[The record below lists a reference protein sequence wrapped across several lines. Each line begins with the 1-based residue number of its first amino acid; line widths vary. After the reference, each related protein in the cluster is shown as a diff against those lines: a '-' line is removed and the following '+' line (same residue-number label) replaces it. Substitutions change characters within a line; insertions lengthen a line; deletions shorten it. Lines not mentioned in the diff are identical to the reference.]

1 MVAMK
6 VRIKFLLLYP
16 SIRFAPVRPIILYIV
31 FCTPVLNRNNLLHV
45 TCSKGDTS
53 AASDRRHT
61 VEAGQQKNNM
71 EKKDLRREQALE
83 YHSMGRPGK
92 IEVIP
97 TKEAKTQRDL
107 SLAYS
112 PGVAE
117 PCKEIA
123 NNVEDV
129 YKYTAK
135 GNLVAVISN
144 GTAVLGLGDIGPE
157 AGKPVM
163 EGKGVLFKIFADI
176 DVFDIEIN
184 EKDPEKFV
192 QIVKALE
199 PTFGGINLEDIKAP
213 ECFYIEQELKK
224 QMKIPVMHDDQHGT
238 AIISAAALL
247 NALELQKK
255 KIEKACFVVNGA
267 GAAAMACCKLY
278 VALGAK
284 PENFILFD
292 RKGAISE
299 LREELDE
306 EKAKFAVKKNKADYT
321 LERAFKDADVF
332 IGLSVG
338 NVVTPEMVKS
348 MAKNPI
354 VFAMANPD
362 PEISYEAAIG
372 ARKDVI
378 MATGRSDYPNQVNNV
393 LGFPFIFRGALDV
406 RATTINEEMKLA
418 AVKAL
423 AELAKTAVPDMV
435 NLAYNQNNISF
446 GPDYI
451 IPKPVD
457 PRLLATVSPAVA
469 KAAMDSGVAKH
480 PITDWDEYRV
490 QLNKRL
496 GLDNQ
501 LVRALGNKARRDPK
515 RLVFAEADNLKILKA
530 ASIAYDE
537 GIAYPILLG
546 DEAKIRKIAD
556 ENSVDLSDLPIIDP
570 RSNDMEEKREQYG
583 ELFFK
588 KRQRKGFNHYE
599 SRKVMNDRNHF
610 GCMMVETGD
619 ADAMISGLTRN
630 YAEAIRPA
638 LQIIGTEDG
647 TKKIAGMY
655 LLLTKKGPLFLADTT
670 VNFNPTA
677 EELAD
682 ITLMVAKEIR
692 SFGLTP
698 RIAMLSY
705 SNFGS
710 SNSPEAQLV
719 AQATKIVKQRNPTL
733 IVDGE
738 MQGSL
743 AFNKETLKENY
754 PFSELVDENV
764 NTLIFPNLTAGNVAY
779 NLLKEIGGADAIGPI
794 LLGLKKPVH
803 VLQLGSTV
811 RNIVNMALVAVVDAQ
826 LKCKLDTAAE
836 VQRSKWW
843 QRKKKNK
850 PV

>member
-1 MVAMK
+1 MAK
-6 VRIKFLLLYP
+6 Q
-16 SIRFAPVRPIILYIV
+16 
-31 FCTPVLNRNNLLHV
+31 N
-45 TCSKGDTS
+45 
-53 AASDRRHT
+53 
-61 VEAGQQKNNM
+61 
-71 EKKDLRREQALE
+71 DLRREQALE
-83 YHSMGRPGK
+83 YHSSGRPGK

-97 TKEAKTQRDL
+97 TKESKTQRDL

-123 NNVEDV
+123 NNPEDV

-213 ECFYIEQELKK
+213 ECFYIERELKK

-255 KIEKACFVVNGA
+255 KIEKARFVVNGA
-267 GAAAMACCKLY
+267 GAAAMACIELY

-284 PENFILFD
+284 YENFILFD
-292 RKGAISE
+292 KSGAIHQGRNDLSE
-299 LREELDE
+299 T
-306 EKAKFAVKKNKADYT
+306 KKKYAVKKSDWT
-321 LERAFKDADVF
+321 LETAMKDADVF
-332 IGLSVG
+332 VGLSVG
-338 NVVTPEMVKS
+338 NVITQDMIKA

-362 PEISYEAAIG
+362 PEIGYEAATE
-372 ARKDVI
+372 ARKDII
-378 MATGRSDYPNQVNNV
+378 MATGRTDYPNQVNNV
-393 LGFPFIFRGALDV
+393 LGFPYIFRGALDV
-406 RATTINEEMKLA
+406 RATQINEAMKLA

-423 AELAKTAVPDMV
+423 AELARRPVPDMV
-435 NLAYNQNNISF
+435 NLAYNQTHMSF
-446 GPDYI
+446 GPEYI

-457 PRLLATVSPAVA
+457 PRLLSTVAPAVA
-469 KAAMDSGVAKH
+469 KAAVESGVAQKK
-480 PITDWDEYRV
+480 IANWEAYELE
-490 QLNKRL
+490 LNKRL

-501 LVRALGNKARRDPK
+501 LVRAIGNKAKKDPR
-515 RLVFAEADNLKILKA
+515 RLVFAEADNHKILKA
-530 ASIAYDE
+530 ASILYDD
-537 GIAYPILLG
+537 GIAYPILFG
-546 DEAKIRKIAD
+546 NGEKIKKIAD
-556 ENSVDLSDLPIIDP
+556 AHDIDLADIPIIDP
-570 RSNDMEEKREQYG
+570 RSDEMEKKREEYG
-583 ELFFK
+583 EIFFNK
-588 KRQRKGFNHYE
+588 SQRKGYNKYE
-599 SRKVMNDRNHF
+599 SLKVMKDRNHF

-619 ADAMISGLTRN
+619 ADAMLSGLTKN

-638 LQIIGTEDG
+638 LHIIGTEEG
-647 TKKIAGMY
+647 VKKIAGMY

-682 ITLMVAKEIR
+682 IALMVAKEVRNFNI
-692 SFGLTP
+692 TP

-710 SNSPEAQLV
+710 SDSPEARLV
-719 AQATKIVKQRNPTL
+719 AEATRLLKQRNPSL

-738 MQGSL
+738 MQASL
-743 AFNKETLKENY
+743 AFNKEILRDNY
-754 PFSELVDENV
+754 PFSELVDEDVNV
-764 NTLIFPNLTAGNVAY
+764 LIFPNLTAGNVTY
-779 NLLKEIGGADAIGPI
+779 NLLKEVGGADAIGPI
-794 LLGLKKPVH
+794 LLGIKKPVH
-803 VLQLGSTV
+803 VLQLGSAV
-811 RNIVNMALVAVVDAQ
+811 RSIVNMATVAVVDAQ
-826 LKCKLDTAAE
+826 IRCRNHVVAPVE
-836 VQRSKWW
+836 QSSWW
-843 QRKKKNK
+843 KRLKKKK
-850 PV
+850 K